1 MSEIQ
6 KYVIL
11 ITTAFL
17 IYVVFNTIYRVL
29 RINKQF
35 PKFDL
40 NDEEIVK
47 ELSAQLGLQG
57 EDKDSIDIK
66 QITKALNDKKK
77 SLIIDEIK
85 LELIKIVL
93 GIAIIVITCL
103 NIL

>member
-47 ELSAQLGLQG
+47 ELAAQLGLQG
-57 EDKDSIDIK
+57 VDKDSIDIK

-77 SLIIDEIK
+77 SLIIDEIR

>member
-47 ELSAQLGLQG
+47 ELSAQLGLQS

-77 SLIIDEIK
+77 SLIIDEIR